1 MTLFKKSATA
11 FLVVALLPLLVVS
24 TLTLVSAEHSLTR
37 QITNQLTSVAS
48 TQSHRLQS
56 IIDQNLE
63 RLALVSS
70 RTQLR
75 ISLNRYLQEGLPAYQ
90 SKMTKIVNDAKQS
103 IASFNKIS
111 ITDLSGTVLASTD
124 TEAVGK
130 KYANL
135 AVIERGKKE
144 NNADTFFNNAD
155 WGLQLFLAGPLYLN
169 DNLLGVI
176 VIESSADNIVALV
189 QDYSGLG
196 ETGETIIAQK
206 TQMGDALFITPIRFN
221 PYAAL
226 NLIVPKDRAN
236 SAITQS
242 FIAKHQFIENAVDY
256 RSRQVLAATELIDS
270 VNWGLVVKIDREEAL
285 APVIELRS
293 VLLAVFLIVS
303 ALVITGSL
311 FFAKTIANPIR
322 NLTSFAAKLKDG
334 QLEQRINTD
343 SKGEIGELASTFNK
357 MADNLSQAQDQL
369 EQKITQLNSEIKERH
384 QAENELRIHQTK
396 LQDLIDGQTRDLVKA
411 KEEAEM
417 ANQTKSEF
425 LANMSHEIRTPLNA
439 ILGYAQILLFAP
451 NLTNTQR
458 NALETINRSG
468 NHLLNLINDIL
479 DLSKIEAGRMEVKNT
494 VFCITDLLYDLS
506 RMFQLRCE
514 QKGLQW
520 TLQHNLGQGRV
531 HVNGDE
537 NKIRQC
543 LINLLGNAVKFTDTG
558 GVSLHVNRNDV
569 YYSFAVIDSG
579 PGLPTTAHN
588 VIFESFRQDQ
598 QGDVKGGT
606 GLGLAICSKQVELLG
621 GDLKV
626 DSEPGKGAK
635 FYFTIAI
642 EQSEEEKE
650 PAKVIDN
657 QRVYKLA
664 PDEKVTALIVDDMAE
679 NRSVLS
685 MLLGNIGVDVLEA
698 DGGKRALEVVA
709 ETTPDIIFMDYRM
722 PEMDGIQTSEKIY
735 ELLGK
740 DTKIVMVTASA
751 FYQEQKLFEKTEF
764 AAIITKPFKINEVF
778 DCLENLL
785 GVKYVQEEGATS
797 WGAVNRDVSA
807 NGSAEDFNGIK
818 VPGDL
823 VEKIIEAAEV
833 NMISDLEN
841 LVNEIASLGDEH
853 QIYASYL
860 QKLIDQYRVD
870 EVLNSIKGMAA

>member
-1 MTLFKKSATA
+1 MTLFKKSTVA
-11 FLVVALLPLLVVS
+11 FLVVSLLPLLVVS
-24 TLTLVSAEHSLTR
+24 TLTLVSAEHALTS
-37 QITNQLTSVAS
+37 QITNQLTSLAS

-75 ISLNRYLQEGLPAYQ
+75 ISLDRYQVERQPAFK
-90 SKMTKIVNDAKQS
+90 SKMTKIINDAKQS

-111 ITDLSGTVLASTD
+111 ITDLDGNVLASTD
-124 TEAVGK
+124 EEVVGK
-130 KYANL
+130 KFPNM
-135 AVIERGKKE
+135 AVVDRGKKE
-144 NNADTFFNNAD
+144 NNADTFFTNSS
-155 WGLQLFLAGPLYLN
+155 WGLQIFLAGPLLLN
-169 DNLLGVI
+169 DRLLGVI
-176 VIESSADNIVALV
+176 IIESSADNIVALV

-226 NLIVPKDRAN
+226 NLIVPKNRNN

-242 FIAKHQFIENAVDY
+242 FSAKQQFIEDAVDY
-256 RSRQVLAATELIDS
+256 RSRHVLAATELIDS
-270 VNWGLVVKIDREEAL
+270 VNWGLVVKIDRDEAL
-285 APVIELRS
+285 APVVELRS
-293 VLLAVFLIVS
+293 LLLAVFLIVS
-303 ALVITGSL
+303 ALVITSSL
-311 FFAKTIANPIR
+311 FFARTIANPIR
-322 NLTSFAAKLKDG
+322 KLTMFAAKIKDG
-334 QLEQRINTD
+334 KLEDRINTD
-343 SKGEIGELASTFNK
+343 SKGEIGELASTFNQ
-357 MADNLSQAQDQL
+357 MTDNLAQAQEQL
-369 EQKITQLNSEIKERH
+369 EQKITQLNSEIRERH

-396 LQDLIDGQTRDLVKA
+396 LQDLIEGQTRDLVKA
-411 KEEAEM
+411 KEEAEL

-458 NALETINRSG
+458 NALDTINRSG

-479 DLSKIEAGRMEVKNT
+479 DLSKIEAGRMEVKNS
-494 VFCITDLLYDLS
+494 VFCLTDLLYDLS

-520 TLQHNLGQGRV
+520 TLQHNLGQSRV
-531 HVNGDE
+531 HVTGDE
-537 NKIRQC
+537 NKIRQI
-543 LINLLGNAVKFTDTG
+543 LINLLGNAVKFTDAG
-558 GVSLHVNRNDV
+558 GVSLQVERNDV
-569 YYSFAVIDSG
+569 YYTFSVNDSG
-579 PGLPTTAHN
+579 PGLPASAHN
-588 VIFESFRQDQ
+588 VIFESFRQDH

-606 GLGLAICSKQVELLG
+606 GLGLAICSRQVELLG

-626 DSEPGKGAK
+626 DSEPGRGAR
-635 FYFTIAI
+635 FFFTIAI
-642 EQSEEEKE
+642 EQSDEEKD
-650 PAKVIDN
+650 PVKVTDN

-664 PDEKVTALIVDDMAE
+664 PGERVTALIVDDMVE
-679 NRSVLS
+679 NRNVLS
-685 MLLGNIGVDVLEA
+685 MLLGNIGVNVIEA
-698 DGGKRALEVVA
+698 ESGKRGVELAIQNN
-709 ETTPDIIFMDYRM
+709 PDIIFMDYRM
-722 PEMDGIQTSEKIY
+722 PEMDGIQTSQKIY
-735 ELLGK
+735 DSLGK

-785 GVKYVQEEGATS
+785 GIKYVCESGDNT
-797 WGAVNRDVSA
+797 WGDGGHELSA
-807 NGSAEDFNGIK
+807 SSGSDDFSAIK

-823 VEKIIEAAEV
+823 VEKIVEAAEV

-841 LVNEIASLGDEH
+841 LVREIATLGNEH
-853 QIYASYL
+853 QMYAKYL

-870 EVLNSIKGMAA
+870 EVLTSIKGVAA